1 MTGTRTRRTAL
12 LSVTRGH
19 VGGVAMLVAIA
30 AAAGLLVVLWLA
42 GLGTRAVGVA
52 AGFLVIVCLAVC
64 LLAVLSGRRCG
75 RDIDAAAAQLV
86 AARRDQYKE
95 GRS

>member
-1 MTGTRTRRTAL
+1 MTGIRTHRTVL
-12 LSVTRGH
+12 SSVTHGQLA
-19 VGGVAMLVAIA
+19 GAAMLAAIA

-42 GLGTRAVGVA
+42 GLGSRGVGVA
-52 AGFLVIVCLAVC
+52 AGFLVITCLAVC
-64 LLAVLSGRRCG
+64 TLAALAGHRCG
-75 RDIDAAAAQLV
+75 RDIDAAAAQLA